1 MTASLRVGNALFC
14 WGQRTYVMGILNV
27 TPDSF
32 SGDGVYLDPRRAAER
47 ARELERAGADIIDVG
62 GESTRPGHV
71 PVPLEEEL
79 RRVLPALDAVL
90 EAVRVPVSIDTRKA
104 AVARAALARGARILN
119 DVSGLEGDPEMPAVA
134 ARAEAVI
141 VMAGASPMR
150 STAPDVVERVR
161 ADLVRS
167 LCLARV
173 AGVAAERI
181 IIDPGFGFGKVWQE
195 NLVLLRRLGELRD
208 LGLPML
214 VGLSRKSVIARV
226 LGAEPPH
233 RLEANAVLTAL
244 AIAGGADIVR
254 VHDVRE
260 MAAAARLAD
269 AVLRGPPS
277 EARA

>member
-1 MTASLRVGNALFC
+1 MSTTLTIGGTTFC

-32 SGDGVYLDPRRAAER
+32 SGDGVYLDPLRAAER
-47 ARELERAGADIIDVG
+47 ACELERAGADIIDIG

-71 PVPLEEEL
+71 PVPLDEEL

-90 EAVRVPVSIDTRKA
+90 QAVRVPVSIDTRKA
-104 AVARAALARGARILN
+104 AVAHAALERGARILN

-141 VMAGASPMR
+141 VMAGASPVR

-161 ADLVRS
+161 ADLLRS
-167 LCLARV
+167 LCLART
-173 AGVAAERI
+173 AGVASERL

-195 NLVLLRRLGELRD
+195 NLILLRRLSELRD

-214 VGLSRKSVIARV
+214 VGLSRKSTIVRV
-226 LGAEPPH
+226 LGAERPH
-233 RLEANAVLTAL
+233 RIEANAALTAL

-269 AVLRGPPS
+269 AVVRGPPL